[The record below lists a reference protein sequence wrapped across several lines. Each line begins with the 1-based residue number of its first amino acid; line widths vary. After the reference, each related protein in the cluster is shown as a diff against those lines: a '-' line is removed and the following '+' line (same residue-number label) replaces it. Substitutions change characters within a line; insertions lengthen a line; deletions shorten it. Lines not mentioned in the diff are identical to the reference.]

1 MRFWKKKKR
10 GGDNVFYKA
19 TTEQTKS
26 ARVSVQTMVKMKT
39 PNVYTEIF
47 IFDEFEMLG
56 GIYMQQYLNLCKCQ
70 ILCPVLE
77 RLFQCLD
84 ISISSSKLPCSLCL
98 SKIYYNLS
106 LKFLN
111 KQSNY

>member
-1 MRFWKKKKR
+1 
-10 GGDNVFYKA
+10 
-19 TTEQTKS
+19 
-26 ARVSVQTMVKMKT
+26 MVKMKA
-39 PNVYTEIF
+39 PNVYAEIF
-47 IFDEFEMLG
+47 IFDGFEMLG

-84 ISISSSKLPCSLCL
+84 ILISSSNLSPLLCPN
-98 SKIYYNLS
+98 KIYYNLS
-106 LKFLN
+106 LKIFN